1 MKRSQASKILPK
13 VVQDDIER
21 SIDPHLRKRVSG
33 DGVCSTHTAK
43 DRRTHIRAAIAK
55 LWDLG
60 FEIRKMSSLKAK
72 HIRALMTAYEA
83 EGKSA
88 EFLHN
93 RLSVLRTLAGWL
105 GKEQIVG
112 DLADYFP
119 KERTL
124 RTTATTK
131 NLAWEANGVKPL
143 DIIEQAKLFDER
155 LAVMLTLQH
164 YFAMR
169 VKESIEFRPA
179 NALVEDGT
187 AIEIYLGTKG
197 GKLRRYPIVS
207 EAQRKAFEWVR
218 DVVAAGKVKR
228 VRWPDCTWQ
237 QAKNRFYRL
246 IRTRLGLT
254 KNLRGVT
261 PHGLRHGGLQDFYQ
275 HASGG
280 FPSPIEVAEGGKR
293 GGSGGGSSGGGGSPA
308 EKKAR
313 RPVPP
318 PGLTREKHQ
327 QASMTVSRAAGH
339 GRIDVTPSYY
349 GTYGHGFRTVAPPT
363 SMSVVMHK

>member
-1 MKRSQASKILPK
+1 MRKSLASTLLPK
-13 VVQDDIER
+13 PIQDEISRVIEPR
-21 SIDPHLRKRVSG
+21 LRQRALG
-33 DGVCSTHTAK
+33 NGVCSRKTAEE
-43 DRRTHIRAAIAK
+43 RRMNIRASIAK
-55 LWDLG
+55 LWSLG
-60 FEIRKMSSLKAK
+60 FKIRKLTSLKAK
-72 HIRALMTAYEA
+72 HIRALMEAYGA

-88 EFLHN
+88 KFLHN
-93 RLSVLRTLAGWL
+93 RLSLLRTLAGWL

-112 DLADYFP
+112 DLLDYFP
-119 KERTL
+119 KERTK
-124 RTTATTK
+124 RVTATETDRS
-131 NLAWEANGVKPL
+131 WEANGVSPL
-143 DIIEQAKLFDER
+143 EIIALAKQFDER
-155 LAVMLTLQH
+155 LAVMLSLQH
-164 YFAMR
+164 FFAMR
-169 VKESIEFRPA
+169 VKESIEFRPG
-179 NALVEDGT
+179 NSLVDNGD
-187 AIEIYLGTKG
+187 AIEIDRGTKG
-197 GKLRRYPIVS
+197 GKPRRFPIIS
-207 EAQRKAFEWVR
+207 DAQREVIAWAR
-218 DVVAAGKVKR
+218 DVVASGKVKR
-228 VRWPDCTWQ
+228 VRWPECTWQ
-237 QAKNRFYRL
+237 QAQSRFYRL
-246 IRTRLGLT
+246 IDTRLGLT
-254 KNLRGVT
+254 KNKRRVT

-363 SMSVVMHK
+363 SMLVVMHK